1 MASSGTGC
9 DPVVIESD
17 ENNSSQNELDS
28 ENNFKCCQGKK
39 TYKAED
45 VLRLKKEKNV
55 CWLFFHIGE
64 NAAGNGPDKTKVH
77 CNLCARVINYHHSP
91 TNLVSH
97 MKGYHN
103 KILDQAVKERENDV
117 PKKEKNL
124 ITNYTILDKSKN
136 VKMWDKSSN
145 QYKEAIRLMVQWFC
159 SSSRPTNI
167 VNDKYFKQF
176 LNFLCP
182 EFDVPANSTIAK
194 YIDKEYEKAKED
206 TLKALEDVEFVS
218 VTTDGGTSSNAVSF
232 QDTNVHFLDKDFV
245 LQSLTLGVKENKEQ
259 HTAINYRCRVQ
270 ENLEEF
276 NVQSEVVCFT
286 TDNEP
291 KMHSAFKERVGN
303 GYDL

>member
-77 CNLCARVINYHHSP
+77 CNLCARVINYHQSP

-103 KILDQAVKERENDV
+103 KIGLLLTKRRLCMTGENV
-117 PKKEKNL
+117 NKQLFLK
-124 ITNYTILDKSKN
+124 DKLN
-136 VKMWDKSSN
+136 
-145 QYKEAIRLMVQWFC
+145 
-159 SSSRPTNI
+159 
-167 VNDKYFKQF
+167 KQ
-176 LNFLCP
+176 
-182 EFDVPANSTIAK
+182 I
-194 YIDKEYEKAKED
+194 
-206 TLKALEDVEFVS
+206 
-218 VTTDGGTSSNAVSF
+218 
-232 QDTNVHFLDKDFV
+232 
-245 LQSLTLGVKENKEQ
+245 
-259 HTAINYRCRVQ
+259 
-270 ENLEEF
+270 
-276 NVQSEVVCFT
+276 
-286 TDNEP
+286 
-291 KMHSAFKERVGN
+291 
-303 GYDL
+303 